1 MEAQLNDNEG
11 IFIVNSFQEGGFIE
25 SGTEVVINWWSIE
38 NELLTHLVLKKMNF
52 YVSFLQ
58 KLKKKNIRLNRIG

>member
-25 SGTEVVINWWSIE
+25 SKVKVKWSFPPH
-38 NELLTHLVLKKMNF
+38 NPNRVLTLEGPPVSIVFVFIYLF
-52 YVSFLQ
+52 YGPLFW
-58 KLKKKNIRLNRIG
+58 